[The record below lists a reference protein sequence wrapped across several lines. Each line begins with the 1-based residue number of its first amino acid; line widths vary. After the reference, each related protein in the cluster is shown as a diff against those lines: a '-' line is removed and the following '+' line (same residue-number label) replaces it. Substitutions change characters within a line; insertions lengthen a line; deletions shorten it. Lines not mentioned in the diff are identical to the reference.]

1 MKRLV
6 SMVVVA
12 IMVLTLMA
20 CETAPVNSNSVTNQ
34 PTSQNKSKTQSNGKK
49 VLFVGRDGGG
59 DAIVTKR
66 LKEVHDLEVTII
78 SDKEVATAKAN
89 DYKLIYVS
97 ESVNSGK
104 IRDSFVKT
112 AVPVIYAEPQSTSD
126 TGMTITDG
134 FGKLD
139 AGNVA
144 KTIQI
149 KNSKHQ
155 LAAGLENQVDVY
167 KDNGKMGFATPG
179 AEAIVV
185 ATVPN
190 EEQKATIFAYEKG
203 VKNAKGD
210 PVIAREVFFYLFN
223 GEEINQTESGW
234 KLFDAAV
241 NWATGKK

>member
-6 SMVVVA
+6 NMMAVFLLMLS
-12 IMVLTLMA
+12 LMA
-20 CETAPVNSNSVTNQ
+20 CTSAPVNLDIASNQ
-34 PTSQNKSKTQSNGKK
+34 PTTPGKSQSNGKK
-49 VLFVGRDGGG
+49 VLFVGRDSGG

-66 LKEVHDLEVTII
+66 LKEVHGLEVTII
-78 SDKEVATAKAN
+78 TDKEVAPEKAN
-89 DYKLIYVS
+89 GFALIYVS

-104 IRDSFVKT
+104 IRDNFIKSG
-112 AVPVIYAEPQSTSD
+112 VPVIYAEPQSTSD
-126 TGMTITDG
+126 TGMTVTEG

-149 KNSKHQ
+149 KDSKHP

-167 KDNGKMGFATPG
+167 KANGKMGYAAPG

-190 EEQKATIFAYEKG
+190 EDQKATIFAYEKG

-210 PVIAREVFFYLFN
+210 PVNTREVFFYLFN
-223 GEEINQTESGW
+223 GEEINQTEAGW

-241 NWATGKK
+241 RWTLGKK

>member
-6 SMVVVA
+6 NM
-12 IMVLTLMA
+12 ITVLMLFMALMA
-20 CETAPVNSNSVTNQ
+20 CTSVPVKMDSVTNQ
-34 PTSQNKSKTQSNGKK
+34 PTAPNKTQSNGKK
-49 VLFVGRDGGG
+49 VLFVGRDSGG

-66 LKEVHDLEVTII
+66 LKEVHGFEVTVIA
-78 SDKEVATAKAN
+78 DKEVTPEKAN
-89 DYKLIYVS
+89 GYTLIFVS

-104 IRDSFVKT
+104 IRDNFVKA

-126 TGMTITDG
+126 TGMTVTDG
-134 FGKLD
+134 YGKLD

-149 KNSKHQ
+149 KDSKHQ

-167 KDNGKMGFATPG
+167 KANGKMGFATPG

-203 VKNAKGD
+203 VKNAKD
-210 PVIAREVFFYLFN
+210 QPVVAREVFFYLFN

-234 KLFDAAV
+234 KLFDAAIK
-241 NWATGKK
+241 WATGKK

>member
-6 SMVVVA
+6 SM
-12 IMVLTLMA
+12 ITVLMLLMALMA
-20 CETAPVNSNSVTNQ
+20 CTSAPVNMDSVTNP
-34 PTSQNKSKTQSNGKK
+34 PTAPNKTQSNGKK
-49 VLFVGRDGGG
+49 VLFIGRDSGG

-66 LKEVHDLEVTII
+66 LKEVHGLEVTVI
-78 SDKEVATAKAN
+78 SDKEVAATKAN
-89 DYKLIYVS
+89 DYTLIYVS

-104 IRDSFVKT
+104 IRDTFVKT

-134 FGKLD
+134 YGKLD

-149 KNSKHQ
+149 KDSKHQ

-167 KDNGKMGFATPG
+167 KANGKMGYATPG

-203 VKNAKGD
+203 VKNAKD
-210 PVIAREVFFYLFN
+210 QPVLAREVFFYLFN

-234 KLFDAAV
+234 KLFDAAIR
-241 NWATGKK
+241 WTLGKK